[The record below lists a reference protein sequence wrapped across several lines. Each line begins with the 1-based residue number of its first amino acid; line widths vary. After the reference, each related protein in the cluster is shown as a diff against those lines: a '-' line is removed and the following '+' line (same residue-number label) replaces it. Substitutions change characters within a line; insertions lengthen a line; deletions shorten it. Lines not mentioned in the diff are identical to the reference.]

1 MNLFAIFRRRKA
13 SAPSRPV
20 SPDLSYIED
29 DSPQMTKL
37 YSRVLGLMEEKRP
50 WLDGDYNIGQMAKH
64 LFCART
70 FLSKTINICSGHNF
84 RWLLNYY
91 RVIYASD
98 LMKKDPYMKVEEVAK
113 FSGFNTLPTFNS
125 AFKMIMRRRPS
136 EYMGDIRNSLQGR
149 LLSRSRGLRP

>member
-13 SAPSRPV
+13 SPPPRPV

-50 WLDGDYNIGQMAKH
+50 WLDGDYSIGQMARH

-70 FLSKTINICSGHNF
+70 FLSRTINICSGHNF

-125 AFKMIMRRRPS
+125 AFKMIMRQRPS
-136 EYMGDIRNSLQGR
+136 EYMGDVRSSLQGR